1 MSDEWIFY
9 QCQMEEHA
17 ASVFYDHGI
26 RDQIDEI
33 APPNF
38 LWIEILMNN
47 ARDDGLSSAEEA
59 DLLYAFEDDLEAV
72 VNAAN
77 SLWVGRVTVNG
88 RRFFHVFTADGTEEW
103 SPRIAE
109 LAARH
114 GYKASC
120 SVNPDTERAAYWR
133 DLFPTEDDWQVIT
146 DMRLLDTLRENGDDG
161 TTVRQV
167 DHWAY
172 FDARE
177 AADEYA
183 IWLSSQ
189 GYEVNEAGPDDEGYR
204 VQFKHETAVCLNEIT
219 THTISLRRKADELNG
234 RYDGWETFV
243 CKTNE

>member
-88 RRFFHVFTADGTEEW
+88 RYGGMVA
-103 SPRIAE
+103 
-109 LAARH
+109 
-114 GYKASC
+114 
-120 SVNPDTERAAYWR
+120 
-133 DLFPTEDDWQVIT
+133 
-146 DMRLLDTLRENGDDG
+146 
-161 TTVRQV
+161 
-167 DHWAY
+167 
-172 FDARE
+172 
-177 AADEYA
+177 
-183 IWLSSQ
+183 
-189 GYEVNEAGPDDEGYR
+189 
-204 VQFKHETAVCLNEIT
+204 
-219 THTISLRRKADELNG
+219 
-234 RYDGWETFV
+234 
-243 CKTNE
+243 

>member
-1 MSDEWIFY
+1 
-9 QCQMEEHA
+9 
-17 ASVFYDHGI
+17 
-26 RDQIDEI
+26 
-33 APPNF
+33 
-38 LWIEILMNN
+38 
-47 ARDDGLSSAEEA
+47 
-59 DLLYAFEDDLEAV
+59 
-72 VNAAN
+72 
-77 SLWVGRVTVNG
+77 
-88 RRFFHVFTADGTEEW
+88 
-103 SPRIAE
+103 
-109 LAARH
+109 
-114 GYKASC
+114 
-120 SVNPDTERAAYWR
+120 
-133 DLFPTEDDWQVIT
+133 
-146 DMRLLDTLRENGDDG
+146 MRLLDTLRENGDDG

-189 GYEVNEAGPDDEGYR
+189 GYEVNEAGPDDEGDR